1 MSFGTS
7 SGGMVPTVG
16 FPFPAVASGSFTVVK
31 TGVYEA
37 HLQGGGSGGYFST
50 YPGSGG
56 AMIMGSKLLLAGQ
69 VVNYLV
75 GAAGLGNTL
84 NPGGTTVFDQFA
96 AAGGTNR
103 DGGVPSDISGT
114 VQASNIGYSGGS
126 GRNSSTNPQTPRL
139 AGEVIDPTKTIASPD
154 GGSSVYGKPGNALG
168 ASATGYGAGGAI
180 GDAVTP
186 GGNGSQGCI
195 YLFGPL

>member
-37 HLQGGGSGGYFST
+37 HLVGGGSAGVNGST
-50 YPGSGG
+50 PGSGG
-56 AMIMGSKLLLAGQ
+56 AVILGRKLYKLGD
-69 VVNYLV
+69 VISYIV
-75 GAAGLGNTL
+75 GAAGLGVSSFD
-84 NPGGTTVFDQFA
+84 GGTTVFDQFA
-96 AAGGTNR
+96 ANGGFSDN
-103 DGGVPSDISGT
+103 GGQVTDLPAKGSM
-114 VQASNIGYSGGS
+114 NIGFSGGS
-126 GRNSSTNPQTPRL
+126 GSYMGAPTPNL
-139 AGEVIDPTKTIASPD
+139 AGEVKDPTKTGPSLA
-154 GGSSVYGKPGNALG
+154 GGSSAYGKGGQTVG
-168 ASATGYGAGGAI
+168 ASATGYGAGGAKGTLTI
-180 GDAVTP
+180 P